1 MIINYDRKIFIAHAT
16 GSRKWQLIHPNWA
29 NQGPKKS
36 YRPGP
41 WGADA
46 LVVTVRQWATG
57 SSVLARV
64 VLAKVALGKD
74 PRVNVT

>member
-1 MIINYDRKIFIAHAT
+1 MVQVT
-16 GSRKWQLIHPNWA
+16 GSRQWQLIYPNWS

-57 SSVLARV
+57 SAVLARV
-64 VLAKVALGKD
+64 VLAEVALGKD
-74 PRVNVT
+74 PRVDVA